1 MRNVA
6 ILLVVV
12 VGMAGTTWG
21 AEASGGA
28 VLLLP
33 FAAVGETRG
42 AEWIGQ
48 AVQQSLLSDLSRVKT
63 LQPLVPGTAMKGAI
77 DLEGA
82 RQAGKAAGADY
93 VVYGSYQLGEVGLR
107 ITGQVLD
114 VNSGRFV
121 GGVKATG
128 SVRELFEM
136 EDAIAEQTKR
146 ILSKQV
152 WAAEAAAKVEPVKAQ
167 AVEANDEQRAV
178 DRPWERDEQWI
189 QWARERPYDRD
200 YRGGYW
206 RYTYGNGPAYGYAV
220 GGGYVYPR
228 YSYYPARY
236 HRGGRYGGR

>member
-6 ILLVVV
+6 VLLVVV
-12 VGMAGTTWG
+12 VGVAGRTWG
-21 AEASGGA
+21 AEASGGG

-33 FAAVGETRG
+33 FAAVGETGG

-63 LQPLVPGTAMKGAI
+63 LQPLVPGTAIKGAM
-77 DLEGA
+77 DLEGV

-93 VVYGSYQLGEVGLR
+93 VVYGSYQLGEVALR

-152 WAAEAAAKVEPVKAQ
+152 WAAEAAAR
-167 AVEANDEQRAV
+167 VEAVKLEDV
-178 DRPWERDEQWI
+178 ERS
-189 QWARERPYDRD
+189 ARGTRR
-200 YRGGYW
+200 
-206 RYTYGNGPAYGYAV
+206 
-220 GGGYVYPR
+220 
-228 YSYYPARY
+228 
-236 HRGGRYGGR
+236 